1 MWQVQK
7 RGLDENLNA
16 SNSSSMGRGDRT
28 SVNYETF
35 TTLLE
40 SFEAKKKC
48 VHLHHFFTAVTVIF
62 VLDIICLPQRR
73 SSQSLTKEFKIALPR
88 MANVCDDTRSVRSD
102 GVT

>member
-16 SNSSSMGRGDRT
+16 SNSSSMGRADRT

-40 SFEAKKKC
+40 SFEAKKKY
-48 VHLHHFFTAVTVIF
+48 VNVKGLLPSVIVTLVSG
-62 VLDIICLPQRR
+62 IICLPPQRSYQ
-73 SSQSLTKEFKIALPR
+73 SSTKESKTALQR
-88 MANVCDDTRSVRSD
+88 TANVCDDTRSVRSA
-102 GVT
+102 GAT